1 MGMLGVVYV
10 MISIVNFFEYVKMKN
25 IIYEIFE

>member
-1 MGMLGVVYV
+1 MLGVVYV
-10 MISIVNFFEYVKMKN
+10 MKNIVNFFEYVKMKN